1 MPKITI
7 SYLIRICHAT
17 VELKKWGNSLGIII
31 PKDKIE
37 ELGLSEHD
45 IIDLDLVKKEKVSG
59 FGIAEGKS
67 PYRREHTAEHED
79 LW

>member
-1 MPKITI
+1 MPLVTI
-7 SYLIRICHAT
+7 SYLIRMCHAT

-31 PKDKIE
+31 PKDKVD

-45 IIDLDLVKKEKVSG
+45 ILDLDIVKKEKISG
-59 FGIAEGKS
+59 FGIAEGRT
-67 PYRREHTAEHED
+67 PYKREHAAEHED

>member
-1 MPKITI
+1 MPLVTI
-7 SYLIRICHAT
+7 SYLIRMCHAT

-31 PKDKIE
+31 PKDKVE

-45 IIDLDLVKKEKVSG
+45 IIDLDIVKKEMVTG
-59 FGIAEGKS
+59 FGIAEGKT
-67 PYRREHTAEHED
+67 PYKREHAAEHED

>member
-1 MPKITI
+1 M
-7 SYLIRICHAT
+7 CHAT

-31 PKDKIE
+31 PKDKVE

-45 IIDLDLVKKEKVSG
+45 IIDLDIVKKEMVTG
-59 FGIAEGKS
+59 FGIAEGKT
-67 PYRREHTAEHED
+67 PFKREHAAEHEA

>member
-7 SYLIRICHAT
+7 SYLIRMCHAT

-31 PKDKIE
+31 PKDKVK

-45 IIDLDLVKKEKVSG
+45 IIDLDIVKKEKVSG
-59 FGIAEGKS
+59 FGIAEGRV
-67 PYRREHTAEHED
+67 PYKRENASEHED

>member
-1 MPKITI
+1 M
-7 SYLIRICHAT
+7 CHAT

-31 PKDKIE
+31 PKDKVE

-45 IIDLDLVKKEKVSG
+45 IIDLNIVKKEMVSG
-59 FGIAEGKS
+59 FGIAEGKT
-67 PYRREHTAEHED
+67 PYKRVHAAEHED